1 MVYIYIHTYGI
12 YMVYIWYIWYIYN
25 GIYIHTYIYMARKYS
40 RVNKV
45 KNRKATKV
53 NHRPNIYVIPKRL
66 KD

>member
-1 MVYIYIHTYGI
+1 
-12 YMVYIWYIWYIYN
+12 MVYIWYIWYIYN
-25 GIYIHTYIYMARKYS
+25 VIYIHTYIYMARKYS

-53 NHRPNIYVIPKRL
+53 NRRPNIYVIPKRL